1 LDTKKRGRPT
11 TGHAM
16 TPAQRQQ
23 ASRARR
29 LAEKFESTSAR
40 QVNFLLSAR
49 ATHALDMLTKIRT
62 KTQKIVVEEV
72 LIETYE
78 AHKNKSYQ
86 INDKSLKVNE
96 LETKRTKDE
105 AKSKVKTT
113 QFSLDF

>member
-1 LDTKKRGRPT
+1 LNPKKRGRPI

-29 LAEKFESTSAR
+29 LAEKFELTSAR
-40 QVNFLLSAR
+40 QVNFLLSAK
-49 ATHALDMLTKIRT
+49 ATHALDMLTKIRD
-62 KTQKIVVEEV
+62 KSQKSVVEEV

-78 AHKNKSYQ
+78 AHNNKNLQ
-86 INDKSLKVNE
+86 INDKSLKISE
-96 LETKRTKDE
+96 LKR
-105 AKSKVKTT
+105 KSEKEVTELKYKTT